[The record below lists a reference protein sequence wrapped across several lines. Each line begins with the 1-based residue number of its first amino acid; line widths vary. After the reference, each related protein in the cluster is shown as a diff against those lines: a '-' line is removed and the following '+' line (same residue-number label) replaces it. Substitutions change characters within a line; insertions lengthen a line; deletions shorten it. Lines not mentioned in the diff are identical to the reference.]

1 VTLRTLILNQP
12 FYPDVVATAQHAAD
26 LAQALVARGHDVTVL
41 CSARAYDK
49 PEVRFA
55 AREKWNG
62 VQVIRVGGTGFG
74 KVSKWKRA
82 ADFASFMMLCAAR
95 VAMLPRFDV
104 VVAMTT
110 PPLISVMG
118 ALLKPWKASRLVYWS
133 MDLNPDEAIAAGY
146 LRAGSRTARVL
157 KRLQRFSLRNSD
169 AIVALDEFM
178 RQRIVSQMR
187 EAGDEKGAER
197 VEVIAPWSH
206 DSDVRFDRAGRD
218 EFRAAHGLTDKFVVM
233 YAGNHSPCH
242 PLDTL
247 MKVAKAM
254 RLRDNVA
261 FVFVGGGSEQARVAA
276 YAKSNQLKN
285 VRCLPYQPREKLA
298 AVLSAAD
305 LHTVVMG
312 DPFVGIIHPCKIYN
326 ILAVG
331 TPFLYIGPPQS
342 HIGALWPRLQ
352 TTQDYAYWVRN
363 GDAQGALD
371 CIVAAQRMA
380 RRLPPQDAEFSGEA
394 LLPRMVEVVERS
406 GETVQAQASAAT
418 AS

>member
-1 VTLRTLILNQP
+1 LRILILNQP

-26 LAQALVARGHDVTVL
+26 LAQALVARGHEVTVL
-41 CSARAYDK
+41 CSARAYDN
-49 PEVRFA
+49 PQQRFA
-55 AREKWNG
+55 RHEKWNG
-62 VQVIRVGGTGFG
+62 VEIIRVGGTGLG
-74 KVSKWKRA
+74 KASKWKRA
-82 ADFASFMMLCAAR
+82 ADFASFMLLCGAR

-118 ALLKPWKASRLVYWS
+118 ALLKPWKASRLVYWT
-133 MDLNPDEAIAAGY
+133 MDLNPDEAVAAGY

-157 KRLQRFSLRNSD
+157 KRLQRFSLRKSD

-178 RQRIVSQMR
+178 KQRIVSQLT
-187 EAGDEKGAER
+187 EGGDSPAACAER
-197 VEVIAPWSH
+197 VSVIAPWSH
-206 DSDVRFDRAGRD
+206 DAQVRFDRGGRE
-218 EFRAAHGLTDKFVVM
+218 EFRGKHGLTDKFVVM

-254 RLRDNVA
+254 RLRDDIA

-312 DPFVGIIHPCKIYN
+312 DAFVGIIHPCKIYN

-331 TPFLYIGPPQS
+331 APFLYIGPPQS
-342 HIGALWPRLQ
+342 HVTALLPKLQ
-352 TTQDYAYWVRN
+352 TTQDYAYCVRN
-363 GDAQGALD
+363 SDAQGALD

-380 RRLPPQDAEFSGEA
+380 RRLPPQDGEFSGEV
-394 LLPRMVEVVERS
+394 LLPRMVEVVERL
-406 GETVQAQASAAT
+406 GEPVAPRTSAAT
-418 AS
+418 A